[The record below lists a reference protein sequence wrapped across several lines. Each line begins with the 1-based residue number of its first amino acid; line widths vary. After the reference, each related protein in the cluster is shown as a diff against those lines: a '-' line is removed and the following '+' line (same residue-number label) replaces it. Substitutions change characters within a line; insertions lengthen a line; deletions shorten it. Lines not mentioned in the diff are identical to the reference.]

1 MENLLERESSLEEK
15 KSDWLGGYPFGTIK
29 WDSLSTK
36 NDRRDQLYL
45 PVLFTDLSF
54 LSFPYTNYTK
64 MYT

>member
-1 MENLLERESSLEEK
+1 MENLLEREGSLEEK

-45 PVLFTDLSF
+45 PVLFTDPIV
-54 LSFPYTNYTK
+54 FPFPIIEIT
-64 MYT
+64 